1 MAKNTFIP
9 RDNSNDTTDVETAA
23 ALLPTIYRTD
33 ANKKFLHST
42 ISQLTRAGT
51 VKKVSAYIGRP
62 NSKATSSDDIFVT
75 APTRNRQNYQ
85 LEPGFVINDL
95 LGNTVFFKDYQ
106 DYIHQLRVFGAN
118 VDNHSKLSKQE
129 FYSWNPHIN
138 WDMLVNFQNYY
149 WMPHGP
155 DTVTIQNSATAET
168 VSTYTVTVDTTD
180 SENSYMFSPDGLTRN
195 PVITLYRG
203 QTYKFVIDSV
213 GNPFSIKTLRIRGMS
228 NRYNTPL
235 LINNA
240 IDSGTIIFTVPD
252 TAPNEL
258 VYVSETNVDMGGIFN
273 ILDLGDLSYIDV
285 ESEIIG
291 KKTYQFNSV
300 LLSNGMKV
308 QFSGNVFPEQYASGR
323 YYVEGVGDRIQLI
336 SEAELEIITTYTTS
350 KTMLFDDSL
359 FDTTPFSD
367 ATSYSSN
374 PDYIVINR
382 GSSDKNFWTRN
393 NKWIHKDIIE
403 KSAMINGV
411 IATYDQQMRA
421 VRPIIE
427 FEKNLKLFN
436 FGTDAITDVTMIDD
450 FTIDAFSIIE
460 GSRGYNIDG
469 IDLIDGQRVIFT
481 ADTDALVT
489 NNIYRVEFIDVTHI
503 SNAVGAIISRQ
514 IRLVLDATPVYNQV
528 VLVHQGVQSQGRM
541 YWFNGTSW
549 QQCQHKSASNQI
561 PLFDIVNT
569 DGVSFGNKIE
579 YPGTTFGGTSIF
591 SYKIGTGT
599 NDLTLGFPLS
609 YKNINNIGDIV
620 FTFSLISDTFNY
632 AVSGKTIV
640 TPINTGFLVKHNYAK
655 SQEFTN
661 GWITSNVDAT
671 QAAIR
676 LYRNSHIIN
685 NFNIDIFDTLV
696 ELKETEI
703 RVYVNNKRVPYVD
716 NTGHEVYKW
725 TIVSSTT
732 DDNETVSPL
741 PYHQI
746 VFINTTT
753 GNPDHT
759 IIRVTDAVMIKAFS
773 ETPINSNGYYEIPI
787 NLQNNPLNGALTDFT
802 LGEVNDHVGSIVDNV
817 YNNGFIGVYPGISN
831 LRDLGNVSQYGTKFV
846 QHSCPASLSFYHITS
861 ANNNLIAAIDASR
874 DDYCKFKRTFMQ
886 VADSIGIDTDPM
898 RQVNL
903 ILQELNRD
911 IPATSP
917 YYFSDM
923 APCGASVQTDFTVAN
938 SENTIFSLSAVFS
951 LDKLSNTAVLVYL
964 NNEQLLHSK
973 DYTFNSQG
981 FVLVTATLATGDIIS
996 ICEYTSTDGCLIPET
1011 PTKLGLWPKY
1021 EPCKFLDTTLT
1032 TPRMMLQGH
1041 DGSLVLAYEDF
1052 RDDLIL
1058 ELEKR
1063 IYNNIKIQYD
1073 TSLFDIADVLP
1084 SYIRTNG
1091 YTRDEINT
1099 VMLTDFY
1106 SWSTFIGADF
1116 STILNY
1122 DKTNPLTYDYSKFL
1136 ALDGSRV
1143 PGYWRGIYRW
1153 MLDTDRPH
1161 ICPWEMLGISEEP
1174 NWWTSVYGPA
1184 PYTSNN
1190 LIMWKDISNGLVKE
1204 PNKPMVRLSK
1214 YVRPFLM
1221 NSIPVDEDGNLS
1233 SPLTN
1238 NLVNGSVEI
1247 RSQGEFT
1254 FGDGSP
1260 IEAAWIRNSYYAFSV
1275 IKTAILLFPSKT
1287 IGVLFDRSRIVRNL
1301 AGQLI
1306 YADTGVRIK
1315 PSDIKLPSVYLSNN
1329 RVQTAGLVNYLIN
1342 NISSD
1347 SLTVYNEYKTDLE
1360 TISANLC
1367 HRVSAFTSKEKFKL
1381 LLDSKSPTSVG
1392 SIFIPQED
1400 YKVVLNT
1407 SSPISILTYSGI
1419 IITKVLDGYEI
1430 NGYSRLQPFFKY
1442 FKSSI
1447 TGYNVNV
1454 AGISEAYTEWQQV
1467 QRYYVGSV
1475 VKNESYFYRVTREH
1489 TSTLKFDESQF
1500 IKLTTLPIV
1509 GGITAEFKNKWDSA
1523 VYLMPY
1529 NTKLTT
1535 FQEVVDF
1542 ILGYGHWLKTQGF
1555 VFDEFNGDLGVVAN
1569 WATSA
1574 KEFMFWATQN
1584 WSAPTTNWYDWVQG
1598 MTVSYGDIIRYN
1610 GDYYKAL
1617 RTLTSNVFHTSDFY
1631 LLDYIDL
1638 SGNSVISLSPSANKL
1653 VFNTVLSVVDDIR
1666 NPHHVYEI
1674 LDASGNPIVTDFLN
1688 TFRVDNT
1695 VSYQPTS
1702 EVGIYCASFYLLQK
1716 EHVVIINNETM
1727 FNDTIYNPES
1737 GYKQDKIKVSG
1748 YISTEWNGSLN
1759 VPGFIVDQI
1768 TIRNWTS
1775 WTDYVIGDIVTRNSF
1790 YYSANV
1796 SIQGEESFTESNWIK
1811 LDKKPVSKLLPNW
1824 SYKATQFTDFYSLDS
1839 ENFDT
1844 AQQRM
1849 AQHLTGYQ
1857 KRQYLENIIQDDV
1870 SEYKFYQ
1877 GIIIEKGTQNVLNK
1891 LFDVL
1896 SASDKESLRFYE
1908 EWAVRTGQYGACSSF
1923 ENIEFE
1929 LDESLFK
1936 MNPQGF
1942 ELVKTKTDT
1951 NSLIIQYAPHDIY
1964 VKPNGYKTNVWPV
1977 ANTEKTST
1985 VYVRLDEV
1993 TLTISDL
2000 ITFMT
2005 ADNSTLQYN
2014 DYILCS
2020 FAPVEWNVY
2029 QYVKRSVVISKIDT
2043 EYNSESDTSIITL
2056 TVNTPLDITVNSY
2069 IGIKNSKDDRFF
2081 KVTAVTATSIV
2092 VTALQTTSIALSLTT
2107 SVSLLIPR
2115 RATQTIDNNNYK
2127 FDDIVTGSLLWTDND
2142 IVDNDFYND
2151 TSNWKVWEYKPV
2163 YSLIEK
2169 PNKITS
2175 ITQYGR
2181 AVSTTGDGNT
2191 IAISYLAT
2199 RQGVPQGEISIYTKT
2214 DAEWIPTQIIVELF
2228 NGQTT
2233 VTINNTSAIATVIAM
2248 SFDGSWL
2255 AVGSPAADSNK
2266 SGVVMLYKRYENN
2279 SYIIYDTLVGVS
2291 PGDQYGTTLT
2301 FGNNTL
2307 FIGTVVGKLYH
2318 VNYQSITH
2326 ASPFY
2331 RSLGSNGT
2339 TLNVSPWTTG
2349 IKPGMH
2355 IAGIGFTTGQ
2365 LVSAVIPYQIA
2376 GVSTG
2381 VVDTFAN
2388 IVQKVGGTTSGT
2400 NAVFTII
2407 KSSTD
2412 LNYDDITV
2420 IETSPGMDY
2429 ALGDTILIDGA
2440 LLGGVS
2446 VVNDL
2451 TLTILNTVI
2460 TTSPPDDT
2468 IIPAGRLY
2476 FSSDEWVVNLTPI
2489 MSLTLSTKFGAA
2501 VAVSSDN
2508 TLVVS
2513 QPYSTD
2519 LNGLP
2524 ILGSGKVF
2532 VYRNGIFSPPQTILA
2547 PELSPVFGKRISIS
2561 NNSDY
2566 IAVSSLIDS
2575 TLQQGSVL
2583 VYALGQYSVPYQTIT
2598 TPKANSTGEFGSY
2611 IAFMNNYNSLIIG
2624 SLVQPVTFNTTI
2636 TGVEFT
2642 SFVNSTTS
2650 SAVDVFDMYNNKWIF
2665 GERLSTPL
2673 ITLPDKKYGASIA
2686 VTKTSVIVSD
2696 PTAAVTVTVN
2706 NVNVSLLN
2714 SGAVYEYNKMPN
2726 AFSWSVKNT
2735 ATLKPDI
2742 SKIKQAFLYNKRT
2755 NKLIKYLDIIDPVQN
2770 KHASIAEREVKY
2782 KSVYDPAVYSVGTS
2796 KVNVDAGISWGAAQV
2811 GSLWWDLSNA
2821 KFYDN
2826 HTDSVIYRN
2835 SMLSMLVTGS
2845 LIDIY
2850 EWVETDLLPL
2860 EWDAEADTET
2870 GLAADISGK
2879 TLYGDDAY
2887 AEVVQYDTLS
2897 RSNYSTYYYWVKN
2910 KTTVS
2915 SALGRTLSAYE
2926 VSSLI
2931 SNPKGAGYAYLA
2943 LTGLNSFSL
2952 VNVKSDLIHSDV
2964 VLSIEY
2970 WVTDKTDQNIH
2981 SQWKLL
2987 SESPNTALP
2996 AVIEQKWFDSLCGR
3010 DLQNRMVP
3018 DQVLP
3023 IKLKYGIENRPR
3035 QGMFINRFEALKQFF
3050 EQLNLCLK
3058 DQLVVDTKNL
3068 NNLMKYDEPPLPV
3081 KKLYDTVLDTDSEL
3095 RFAITKYFT
3104 APQLSAVVTDGTVT
3118 GVVILNSGKGYL
3130 VAPYI
3135 TVYGAGTGAIIT
3147 AIINKQGHIIGADI
3161 VNGGSGYND
3170 STVLSVRHF
3179 SALITSDVQSSGK
3192 WAIYSYDPSSNSWS
3206 KTLSHTYNTQD
3217 FWEHID
3223 WYAPNYNQFTS
3234 VQYLINTYS
3243 ELPHIEPK
3251 IGDRVKIQTTSAG
3264 RWVLLEKYKNSTSND
3279 WTSSYK
3285 VIGSQ
3290 NGTIQ
3295 FNSLLYN
3302 FKDTSYGFDGTIFD
3316 NNEYDN
3322 FAGIELRIILNAIKD
3337 DLLITDLKTEY
3348 IKLFFTTVRYAL
3360 SEQTYIDWI
3369 FKTSLVS
3376 VMHNVGYLHQSST
3389 YKNDNLSNFE
3399 DYVSEVK
3406 PYRTQIREYIS
3417 TYNKIDATELVVTDF
3432 DLPAAYDPDRKLIN
3446 PVDEFDPL
3454 IQEYPWKHWLDNV
3467 GYKIIDIKIV
3477 NAGSKYVTEPTVI
3490 IESSTGSGATAKAYI
3505 VNETLARITV
3515 LTPGSG
3521 YTTSPK
3527 VVITGGYT
3535 SSGTPASAIA
3545 IIGEGVIR
3553 TNTTKLKF
3561 DRIDQTY
3568 VIDELEFAETL
3579 TNVSGTRVQFPLSW
3593 VPDITIGKTTVTI
3606 NGVLAIRDN
3615 YAVGTT
3621 SVLVN
3626 NHASNRGVIT
3636 FKTPP
3641 TKNSE
3646 IVVSYSKDV
3655 TILGATD
3662 RIQYYYEPQVGD
3674 LGKDLSQLMD
3684 GIDYGG
3690 VVVTGLNFDVVHG
3703 WDNNLYSADTWDNFD
3718 PTLNDYSIT
3727 VGTKFLYDIQLPY
3740 TPEQGMKLNVYYKK
3754 VGVDIVRIDAEDFQV
3769 GVINDNVNVVMATII
3784 STGDTS
3790 IVQLP
3795 SSINAGNGDTFI
3807 IRKETSDGSA
3817 TNTYDVQ
3824 LDGGSIVRGAMG
3836 SVVGVLPEDIV
3847 IDGDDFHSTTTGY
3860 GPEEMV
3866 PGQVVDTLGIKI
3878 YNNTSTGAFMQ
3889 FKNMLN
3895 SVQYSRLNANK
3906 KTTLAN
3912 DLHVTDTTIS
3922 VVNSSSFDATQMLI
3936 NRSGVIDIN
3945 GERIEFF
3952 TNVNNEL
3959 GLLRRGTMGTGVPAI
3974 HKAGTVVQEISRT
3987 ETIRYTDDVQIDQF
4001 TSNDSQFINLAYSL
4015 TKVSTTWS
4023 YRSDIPADYGQ
4034 TNEIEVF
4041 VGGYAHKTEWQ
4052 PDRSYLATDIVSI
4065 GSYIYRCAVDHT
4077 SSSNF
4082 GTDRTR
4088 KIDNQLIW
4096 NFFIGNTRLKKEPYL
4111 MFNVNLNKEVWF
4123 DADFSVNGKTKQ
4135 LRLTNILDNPD
4146 TIVTVVRKRGSYW
4159 ALALPQ
4165 VLTFINAEPGATYE
4179 APVN

>member
-9 RDNSNDTTDVETAA
+9 RNNSNDTTDVETAA

-42 ISQLTRAGT
+42 INQLTRTGT
-51 VKKVSAYIGRP
+51 VKKVSAYIGRL

-180 SENSYMFSPDGLTRN
+180 SGNSYMFSPDGLTRN

-203 QTYKFVIDSV
+203 QTYKFVIDSI
-213 GNPFSIKTLRIRGMS
+213 GNPFSIKTLRIRGKS

-258 VYVSETNVDMGGIFN
+258 VYVSENDIDMGGIFN
-273 ILDLGDLSYIDV
+273 ILDLGDLSYINV

-291 KKTYQFNSV
+291 KKTYQFNNV

-308 QFSGNVFPEQYASGR
+308 QFAGKVFPEQYASGR

-336 SEAELEIITTYTTS
+336 REDELEIITTYTTS

-393 NKWIHKDIIE
+393 NKWIHKDNIE
-403 KSAMINGV
+403 KSAMLNGV

-436 FGTDAITDVTMIDD
+436 FGTDAITDVTMLDD

-460 GSRGYNIDG
+460 GSLGYNIDG

-489 NNIYRVEFIDVTHI
+489 NNIYRVEFIDVKHI
-503 SNAVGAIISRQ
+503 SNNVGASISRQ
-514 IRLVLDATPVYNQV
+514 IRLVLESTPVYNQV
-528 VLVHQGVQSQGRM
+528 VLVQQGVQSQGKM
-541 YWFNGTSW
+541 YWFNGTRW
-549 QQCQHKSASNQI
+549 QQCQHKSASNQV

-569 DGVSFGNKIE
+569 DGVSFGNKLE
-579 YPGTTFGGTSIF
+579 YPGTTFSGTSIF

-599 NDLTLGFPLS
+599 NDLKLGFPLS

-632 AVSGKTIV
+632 ELSGKTIV
-640 TPINTGFLVKHNYAK
+640 TPINTGFLVKHDYAK
-655 SQEFTN
+655 NQEFTN
-661 GWITSNVDAT
+661 GWVTCKVDTS
-671 QAAIR
+671 QSAIR
-676 LYRNSHIIN
+676 LYRNSNITN

-696 ELKETEI
+696 DLKETEI

-716 NTGHEVYKW
+716 NTGNEVYKW
-725 TIVSSTT
+725 NVVSSTT
-732 DDNETVSPL
+732 FDNGTVSQL

-759 IIRVTDAVMIKAFS
+759 IISLTDAVMIKAFS

-846 QHSCPASLSFYHITS
+846 QHSCPASLSFYHLTS

-886 VADSIGIDTDPM
+886 VADSIGIDTDPV
-898 RQVNL
+898 RHVNL

-911 IPATSP
+911 VPATSP

-964 NNEQLLHSK
+964 NNEQLLHGK

-981 FVLVTATLATGDIIS
+981 FVLVTATLEKGDIIS
-996 ICEYTSTDGCLIPET
+996 VCEYASTDGCLIPET

-1073 TSLFDIADVLP
+1073 ASLFDIADVLP

-1091 YTRDEINT
+1091 YTRDEINA

-1106 SWSTFIGADF
+1106 TWSNYVGADF

-1136 ALDGSRV
+1136 APDGRRV

-1153 MLDTDRPH
+1153 MLDTDRPN

-1174 NWWTSVYGPA
+1174 SWWTSVYGPA

-1190 LIMWKDISNGLVKE
+1190 LVMWEDISNGLVKE
-1204 PNKPMVRLSK
+1204 PNKPPVRLSK

-1233 SPLTN
+1233 NPLNN
-1238 NLVNGSVEI
+1238 NLATGSIEI
-1247 RSQGEFT
+1247 RSQGEFS

-1287 IGVLFDRSRIVRNL
+1287 IGVLFDRSRIVRNV

-1306 YADTGVRIK
+1306 YSDTGVRIK
-1315 PSDIKLPSVYLSNN
+1315 PLDIKLPSVYLSNN

-1342 NISSD
+1342 NIRCD
-1347 SLTVYNEYKTDLE
+1347 SLTFYNEYKTDLA

-1367 HRVSAFTSKEKFKL
+1367 HRVSAFTSKEKFNL
-1381 LLDSKSPTSVG
+1381 LLDSKSPISVG

-1430 NGYSRLQPFFKY
+1430 KGYSRLQPFFKY

-1454 AGISEAYTEWQQV
+1454 AGISEAYSEWQQV

-1475 VKNESYFYRVTREH
+1475 VKNELYYYRVIHEH

-1500 IKLTTLPIV
+1500 IRLPSLPIV
-1509 GGITAEFKNKWDSA
+1509 GGITAEFKNKWDSD

-1529 NTKLTT
+1529 STKLTT
-1535 FQEVVDF
+1535 VQEVVDF
-1542 ILGYGHWLKTQGF
+1542 ILGYGHWLTTQGF

-1584 WSAPTTNWYDWVQG
+1584 WSAPTTTWYDWAQDMHVN
-1598 MTVSYGDIIRYN
+1598 YGDIIRYN

-1617 RTLTSNVFHTSDFY
+1617 RTLTSNVFNTSDFY

-1666 NPHHVYEI
+1666 NPRHVYEM

-1688 TFRVDNT
+1688 TFRVDNA

-1768 TIRNWTS
+1768 KIRNWES
-1775 WTDYVIGDIVTRNSF
+1775 WTDYVIGDVVTRNSF

-1877 GIIIEKGTQNVLNK
+1877 GMIIEKGTQNVLNK

-1923 ENIEFE
+1923 DNIEFE

-1942 ELVKTKTDT
+1942 ELVNTKTDT

-1964 VKPNGYKTNVWPV
+1964 LKPIGYKTNVWPV

-2000 ITFMT
+2000 TTFMT

-2029 QYVKRSVVISKIDT
+2029 QYVKRSVVVSKIDT
-2043 EYNSESDTSIITL
+2043 EYKSETDTSIITL
-2056 TVNTPLDITVNSY
+2056 TVDTPLDITVNSY

-2092 VTALQTTSIALSLTT
+2092 VTALQTTSLALSATT

-2115 RATQTIDNNNYK
+2115 RAKQTIDNNDYK
-2127 FDDIVTGSLLWTDND
+2127 FDDIVTGSLIWTDND
-2142 IVDNDFYND
+2142 VVTDDFYND

-2181 AVSTTGDGNT
+2181 AVATTGDGNT

-2199 RQGVPQGEISIYTKT
+2199 RQGITQGEITIYTKT

-2279 SYIIYDTLVGVS
+2279 SYIIYETMVGVS
-2291 PGDQYGTTLT
+2291 PGDQFGTTLT
-2301 FGNNTL
+2301 FGNNKL
-2307 FIGTVVGKLYH
+2307 FVGTVVGKLYY
-2318 VNYQSITH
+2318 VEYTSITH

-2349 IKPGMH
+2349 IKPGMQ

-2365 LVSAVIPYQIA
+2365 RVSAVIPYQIA
-2376 GVSTG
+2376 GTSAG
-2381 VVDTFAN
+2381 IDGTFTD

-2400 NAVFTII
+2400 GAVFTII

-2489 MSLTLSTKFGAA
+2489 MSPTLSTKFGAA

-2513 QPYSTD
+2513 QPYSTTS
-2519 LNGLP
+2519 NGLP
-2524 ILGSGKVF
+2524 ILGSGKVY
-2532 VYRNGIFSPPQTILA
+2532 VYRNGIFSAPQTISA
-2547 PELSPVFGKRISIS
+2547 PALSPVFGKRISIS

-2611 IAFMNNYNSLIIG
+2611 IAFMNNYTSLIIG
-2624 SLVQPVTFNTTI
+2624 SLVQPVTFSASTTI

-2673 ITLPDKKYGASIA
+2673 TILPDKKYGASIA

-2696 PTAAVTVTVN
+2696 PTVAVTVN
-2706 NVNVSLLN
+2706 NVSLLN

-2735 ATLKPDI
+2735 STPKPDI

-2755 NKLIKYLDIIDPVQN
+2755 NKLIKYLDVIDPVQN

-2782 KSVYDPAVYSVGTS
+2782 KSVYDPAVYSAGTS

-2811 GSLWWDLSNA
+2811 GSLWWDLSKA

-2845 LIDIY
+2845 SIDIY
-2850 EWVETDLLPL
+2850 EWVETDLLPS

-2915 SALGRTLSAYE
+2915 TALGRTLSAYE
-2926 VSSLI
+2926 VSNLI
-2931 SNPKGAGYAYLA
+2931 SNPKGSGYAYLA

-2952 VNVKSDLIHSDV
+2952 VNVKPDLMHSDV

-2970 WVTDKTDQNIH
+2970 WVIDKTDQNIH
-2981 SQWKLL
+2981 SQWKLI
-2987 SESPNTALP
+2987 SESPNSTLP

-3018 DQVLP
+3018 DQSLP

-3068 NNLMKYDEPPLPV
+3068 NNLMKYDEPPLPI
-3081 KKLYDTVLDTDSEL
+3081 KKLYDTVLDTDVEL
-3095 RFAITKYFT
+3095 RFAITKYFK
-3104 APQLSAVVTDGTVT
+3104 APQLSAVLTDGVIT

-3135 TVYGAGTGAIIT
+3135 NVHGEGNGAIIK
-3147 AIINKQGHIIGADI
+3147 AIINTQGQIIGADI

-3170 STVLSVRHF
+3170 STVVSVRHF
-3179 SALITSDVQSSGK
+3179 SALITSDSQSYGK
-3192 WAIYSYDPSSNSWS
+3192 WAIYSYDPSSNLWS
-3206 KTLSHTYNTQD
+3206 KTLSYTYNTQD

-3223 WYAPNYNQFTS
+3223 WYAPTYNQFTS

-3243 ELPHIEPK
+3243 ELTQIEPK

-3264 RWVLLEKYKNSTSND
+3264 RWVLLEKYNNSTSID
-3279 WTSSYK
+3279 WTLSYK

-3322 FAGIELRIILNAIKD
+3322 FAGIELRIILNAIKN
-3337 DLLITDLKTEY
+3337 DLLIDDLKTEY
-3348 IKLFFTTVRYAL
+3348 VKLFFTTIRYAL

-3417 TYNKIDATELVVTDF
+3417 TYNKIDANELVVTDF
-3432 DLPAAYDPDRKLIN
+3432 DLPAAYDPDRKIIN
-3446 PVDEFDPL
+3446 PVDDFDPL

-3477 NAGSKYVTEPTVI
+3477 NAGSKYVTEPIVT

-3505 VNETLARITV
+3505 VNEKLARITL

-3521 YTTSPK
+3521 FTTAPK

-3535 SSGTPASAIA
+3535 SSGTQASAIA

-3568 VIDELEFAETL
+3568 VIDELEFVETL
-3579 TNVSGTRVQFPLSW
+3579 TNVSETRVQFPLTW
-3593 VPDITIGKTTVTI
+3593 VPNITIGKTAVTI
-3606 NGVLAIRDN
+3606 NGVLEIRDN
-3615 YAVGTT
+3615 YTIGTT

-3626 NHASNRGVIT
+3626 NHDTKNGVIT

-3641 TKNSE
+3641 AKNSE
-3646 IVVSYSKDV
+3646 IIVSYSKDV
-3655 TILGATD
+3655 TMLSATD

-3703 WDNNLYSADTWDNFD
+3703 WDDIPYSADTWDNFD

-3727 VGTKFLYDIQLPY
+3727 VGTTFSYDIQLPY

-3795 SSINAGNGDTFI
+3795 GSINAGLGDTFI

-3817 TNTYDVQ
+3817 VNTYDTHV
-3824 LDGGSIVRGAMG
+3824 DGGSVVRGAMG

-3906 KTTLAN
+3906 KTTLAT

-3922 VVNSSSFDATQMLI
+3922 VVDSSSFDFTAAVF
-3936 NRSGVIDIN
+3936 NKPGVIDIN

-3952 TNVNNEL
+3952 TNSNNEL
-3959 GLLRRGTMGTGVPAI
+3959 GLLRRGTMGTGVPTI
-3974 HKAGTVVQEISRT
+3974 HKAGTVVQEISPT
-3987 ETIRYTDDVQIDQF
+3987 ETISYTDDVQIDQF
-4001 TSNDSQFINLAYSL
+4001 ASNGSRFINLSYSP
-4015 TKVSTTWS
+4015 TKISTTWS
-4023 YRSDIPADYGQ
+4023 YQSGTIPADYGQ

-4052 PDRSYLATDIVSI
+4052 PDISYSVNDIVSI
-4065 GSYIYRCAVDHT
+4065 GSYIYRCAVNHT
-4077 SSSNF
+4077 SSSKF
-4082 GTDRTR
+4082 GTDRER
-4088 KIDNQLIW
+4088 KINNQLIW
-4096 NFFIGNTRLKKEPYL
+4096 NFFIGNTRLKKAPYS

-4135 LRLTNILDNPD
+4135 IRLTNILDNPD
-4146 TIVTVVRKRGSYW
+4146 TVVTVVRKLGRHW
-4159 ALALPQ
+4159 ELALPQ
-4165 VLTFINAEPGATYE
+4165 VLTFIDAEPGATYE

>member
-138 WDMLVNFQNYY
+138 WDMLVNFRNYY

-213 GNPFSIKTLRIRGMS
+213 GNPFSIKTLRIRGTS

-1122 DKTNPLTYDYSKFL
+1122 DKTTPLTYDYSKFL

-1688 TFRVDNT
+1688 TFRVDNA

-1877 GIIIEKGTQNVLNK
+1877 GMIIEKGTQNVLNK

-2279 SYIIYDTLVGVS
+2279 SYIIYDTLVGVL

-2420 IETSPGMDY
+2420 IETLPGMDY
-2429 ALGDTILIDGA
+2429 ALGDTILIDGE

-2489 MSLTLSTKFGAA
+2489 MSPTLSTKFGAA

-2519 LNGLP
+2519 LNRLP

-2532 VYRNGIFSPPQTILA
+2532 VYRNGIFSPQTISA

-2714 SGAVYEYNKMPN
+2714 LGAVYEYNKMPN

-3432 DLPAAYDPDRKLIN
+3432 DLPAAYDPGRKLIN

-3922 VVNSSSFDATQMLI
+3922 VVNSSSFDATQRLI

-4001 TSNDSQFINLAYSL
+4001 TSNDSQFINLAYSP